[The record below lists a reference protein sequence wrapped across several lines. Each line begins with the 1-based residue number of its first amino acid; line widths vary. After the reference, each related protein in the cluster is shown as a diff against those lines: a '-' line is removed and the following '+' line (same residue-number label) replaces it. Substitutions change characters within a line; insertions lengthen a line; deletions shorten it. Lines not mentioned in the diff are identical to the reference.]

1 MRILGLG
8 KTRISGKSHSKNQ
21 KVVIVFVHDFSL
33 MSEIKLHF
41 QLFVYS
47 LITRCFMIYKTNQ
60 SLECFDDRF
69 SISGIFTL
77 ENHIS
82 RILGELFEKLH
93 K

>member
-21 KVVIVFVHDFSL
+21 KVVIVFLYDFSL

-47 LITRCFMIYKTNQ
+47 LTTRCIMIYKKNQ
-60 SLECFDDRF
+60 SIEFGSCQH
-69 SISGIFTL
+69 IFL
-77 ENHIS
+77 DENS
-82 RILGELFEKLH
+82 A
-93 K
+93 

>member
-8 KTRISGKSHSKNQ
+8 KTRICGKSHSKNQ

-47 LITRCFMIYKTNQ
+47 LITRCFMIYKTYQ
-60 SLECFDDRF
+60 TKP
-69 SISGIFTL
+69 GIARRIMLNEVPIIEDMLYTTITFT
-77 ENHIS
+77 
-82 RILGELFEKLH
+82 
-93 K
+93 